1 MVIIDDKFVAKE
13 AYDDEEQQFFIKDQF
28 STLDRET
35 DKYMIRLTFHGQYNE
50 NYIIIEVPRQL
61 LAHTQSLSAILFC
74 NPYGISN
81 DSRKIKF
88 GLWQSAIVNNEK
100 EINGKHMKLKFKQG
114 PYKSKK
120 SLI

>member
-1 MVIIDDKFVAKE
+1 MIDNKLVAKE
-13 AYDDEEQQFFIKDQF
+13 AQDDEEQQFFIKDQF
-28 STLDRET
+28 STLDSDT

-50 NYIIIEVPRQL
+50 NYIIIEVPRHL
-61 LAHTQSLSAILFC
+61 LAHRHPLSATLFC

-88 GLWQSAIVNNEK
+88 GLWQSATVNSQEQ
-100 EINGKHMKLKFKQG
+100 INGKHLKLKFKQG